1 MRPKEIKSLIRL
13 MQSSTDRAILDQ
25 GFEKLFEA
33 LDEPTDRTDPSQIL
47 KFLHSASC
55 PNPSRSDLRERL
67 ESIRECAVESFA
79 QAGRAHLDPS
89 ASANPA

>member
-1 MRPKEIKSLIRL
+1 MRPKEMKSLIRM
-13 MQSSTDRAILDQ
+13 MQSSTDREVLDQ
-25 GFEKLFEA
+25 GFEQLFGA
-33 LDEPTDRTDPSQIL
+33 LDDPSDRTDPSQIL

-67 ESIRECAVESFA
+67 DSIRECAVESFA

-89 ASANPA
+89 ASAGPA